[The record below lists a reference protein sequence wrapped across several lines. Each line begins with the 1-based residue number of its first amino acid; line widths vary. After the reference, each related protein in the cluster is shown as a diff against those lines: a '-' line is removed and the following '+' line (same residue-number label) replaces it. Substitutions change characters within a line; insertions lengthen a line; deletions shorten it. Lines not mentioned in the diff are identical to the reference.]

1 MEASRK
7 CLSAFA
13 DASTLME
20 EAWDK
25 ECIASIRMVIN
36 FSFQDVDELVRLVN
50 DAKKAI
56 AGVFLDGVR
65 D

>member
-56 AGVFLDGVR
+56 AGVGLDGVR